1 MAAIINTK
9 ATMAKRALT
18 SLMSYGALN
27 KGFWSAMV
35 IKYINA
41 NNYIILI
48 LIRSIKKFLRIS
60 LDKKS
65 HKKWLLN
72 LLDK

>member
-1 MAAIINTK
+1 MAAIIKTK

-35 IKYINA
+35 IKSISAYKSYYSNA
-41 NNYIILI
+41 FEKY
-48 LIRSIKKFLRIS
+48 
-60 LDKKS
+60 
-65 HKKWLLN
+65 
-72 LLDK
+72 

>member
-1 MAAIINTK
+1 MAAIIKTK

-18 SLMSYGALN
+18 SFMSYGALN
-27 KGFWSAMV
+27 KGFWSAMG

-48 LIRSIKKFLRIS
+48 LIRSIK
-60 LDKKS
+60 
-65 HKKWLLN
+65 
-72 LLDK
+72 